1 MYVGVGLQGISG
13 GRLVKLLH
21 MLGGSRGRGA
31 ESVWQREGKESH
43 LWRIYVLGI
52 KAFMLIIP

>member
-1 MYVGVGLQGISG
+1 MGVGLQGISG